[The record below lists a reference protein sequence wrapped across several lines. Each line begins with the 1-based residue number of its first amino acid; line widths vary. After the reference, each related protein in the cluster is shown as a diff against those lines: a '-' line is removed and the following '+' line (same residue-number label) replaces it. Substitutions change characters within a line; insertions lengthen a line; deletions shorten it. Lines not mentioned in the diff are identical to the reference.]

1 MLSSA
6 LAHVVDGSAMGQ
18 HHFLSTNVKIS
29 ACLLRSSL
37 ISSSLGKMLCRYSL
51 ESLVNVKKSRLR
63 MTRVSVSFFILQ
75 NPLKNIAARAPVVHC
90 PSLKEP
96 NWMEIYD
103 ITRTYALFDELQG
116 FIWRMSVTDAVY
128 PYCGKLMK
136 R

>member
-6 LAHVVDGSAMGQ
+6 LAHVLDGSAMGQ
-18 HHFLSTNVKIS
+18 PPFLSRNVKMS
-29 ACLLRSSL
+29 TCLPHSSFT
-37 ISSSLGKMLCRYSL
+37 SSSVGNMLCRYSL
-51 ESLVNVKKSRLR
+51 ESLATVKKSRLR

-90 PSLKEP
+90 LSLKEP

-103 ITRTYALFDELQG
+103 ITGTYALFDEVQG